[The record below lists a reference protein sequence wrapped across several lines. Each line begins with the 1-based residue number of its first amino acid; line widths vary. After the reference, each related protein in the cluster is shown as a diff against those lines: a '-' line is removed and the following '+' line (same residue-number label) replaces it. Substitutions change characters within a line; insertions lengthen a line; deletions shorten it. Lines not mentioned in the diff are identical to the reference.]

1 MGRAATMSVADARIC
16 AGASDMTKRTNVVL
30 VFVCHT
36 CLKKP
41 LSNFL
46 SKKWKLMKI
55 MDSTSNHLLRIFF
68 HSQ

>member
-1 MGRAATMSVADARIC
+1 MSVADARIC
-16 AGASDMTKRTNVVL
+16 AEVSDMTRRTYVVL

-55 MDSTSNHLLRIFF
+55 MNSASNHQLKISF